1 MTSSLWRHTF
11 NISWHFSCK
20 NNWHIVFF
28 LFAKF
33 GVDRVNTFE
42 VMRNNVKY
50 PRNRETFGGWFGPY
64 QWLVVEPGQCVTGV
78 FFYFKTKKNSCLRS
92 ESYISA
98 FLLLSI
104 NTHQFACSPFFWD
117 RVFPSR
123 VLFFWPSELHRNEM
137 VDCFENL
144 FVEVNPEKPFPKNSS
159 SDDENLLDVNFWFHC
174 CILLS

>member
-1 MTSSLWRHTF
+1 
-11 NISWHFSCK
+11 
-20 NNWHIVFF
+20 
-28 LFAKF
+28 
-33 GVDRVNTFE
+33 
-42 VMRNNVKY
+42 MRNNVKY

-104 NTHQFACSPFFWD
+104 NTHQFAYSPSFWD
-117 RVFPSR
+117 RAFPSR

-137 VDCFENL
+137 VDCFENFSL
-144 FVEVNPEKPFPKNSS
+144 KLIQRSPIPKIAAVKMKTCWMWTFGFIVVYSCRKCLTRFGPFFSFFFR
-159 SDDENLLDVNFWFHC
+159 NLITHIFNNR
-174 CILLS
+174 